1 MLNEITAVCVDTRD
15 PNLALLAAERM
26 AASGVARVIIMT
38 DAAGAEF
45 IRARDRYGVEIV
57 LIPTLGSVA
66 QYSRFILHGLGD
78 FITAEHF
85 LVFQWDGFIRD
96 PRLWWEGFLD
106 YDFIGAPW
114 PESLASPEA
123 LVGNGGFSLRSG
135 RLLRA
140 LSKLDLPTDLT
151 FEDRFIADHAEALIE
166 FGDIVIAPPEI
177 ARHFAVE
184 HRPPY
189 PMADAGRLVARGGAF
204 GFHGWFNFPLVFNDA
219 GLPDY
224 IDGHM
229 TPSQRFRILKS
240 LSNNWLMAY
249 LNSAQR
255 FDCLMEAA
263 ARTETTL
270 GVALDRSDPD
280 YLQNLVDLMLAD

>member
-1 MLNEITAVCVDTRD
+1 
-15 PNLALLAAERM
+15 
-26 AASGVARVIIMT
+26 
-38 DAAGAEF
+38 
-45 IRARDRYGVEIV
+45 
-57 LIPTLGSVA
+57 
-66 QYSRFILHGLGD
+66 
-78 FITAEHF
+78 
-85 LVFQWDGFIRD
+85 
-96 PRLWWEGFLD
+96 
-106 YDFIGAPW
+106 
-114 PESLASPEA
+114 
-123 LVGNGGFSLRSG
+123 
-135 RLLRA
+135 
-140 LSKLDLPTDLT
+140 
-151 FEDRFIADHAEALIE
+151 
-166 FGDIVIAPPEI
+166 
-177 ARHFAVE
+177 
-184 HRPPY
+184 
-189 PMADAGRLVARGGAF
+189 MADAGRLVARGGAF